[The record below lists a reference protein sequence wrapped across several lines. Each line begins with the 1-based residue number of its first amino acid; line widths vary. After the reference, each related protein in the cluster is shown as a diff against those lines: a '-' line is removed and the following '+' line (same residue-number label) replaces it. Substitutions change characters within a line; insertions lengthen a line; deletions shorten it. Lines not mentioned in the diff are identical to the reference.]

1 MSLISYICT
10 VKNESKKIRKI
21 IHADEFDEYYRSLD
35 KRTVTKYDEAILYLE
50 TIYILSRKFVKKL
63 EDAETGIFEMR
74 VSVGTNEHRT
84 ILFAIDHE
92 NIIQATNVILL
103 NSFLKKDSK
112 EYRKQIKKA
121 INILNNLEYGTK
133 F

>member
-1 MSLISYICT
+1 M
-10 VKNESKKIRKI
+10 KNERKIRKL
-21 IHADEFDEYYRSLD
+21 IHTDDFEEYYNSLD
-35 KRTVTKYDEAILYLE
+35 KRAAAKYDEAILYLE
-50 TIYILSRKFVKKL
+50 TIYVLSKKFVKKL
-63 EDAETGIFEMR
+63 EDAEAGIFELR
-74 VSVGTNEHRT
+74 VSVGTNAHRT

-121 INILNNLEYGTK
+121 INILNNLEYGTE

>member
-1 MSLISYICT
+1 MLLISYICAI
-10 VKNESKKIRKI
+10 KNENKKIRKI
-21 IHADEFDEYYRSLD
+21 IHTDEFDEYYNLLD
-35 KRTVTKYDEAILYLE
+35 KRTAAKYDE
-50 TIYILSRKFVKKL
+50 S
-63 EDAETGIFEMR
+63 
-74 VSVGTNEHRT
+74 
-84 ILFAIDHE
+84 ILFAIDHD